1 MKSAHTILCKA
12 CGTEVAR
19 TPNGVC
25 IKCNAQN
32 WGYTKVPQ
40 PVPSGSPQLPANS
53 PIVAAPLPEINPPAI
68 SKLVCKNCNTMVAK
82 TPNERCINCGRLLWG
97 YTRAQVEAGQV
108 MLTMPKQKHYGLV
121 IALSACLLIITV
133 LAIYYFGQP
142 RPVTDMAK
150 AVARVETQFTANG
163 VTYKVKGTAFLIS
176 PTKLLT
182 AAHVAINPATG
193 EKLQSL
199 DVIFTKL
206 GNKHITAKVLAVGDA
221 FREGDK
227 RSFFLYDFA
236 VLEIPPLPDVKPLAL
251 GNSDEVQE
259 LSDVITIGHSLGDNN
274 LSMTEGKI
282 NSLVYQNEDGRSLD
296 LFKHSI
302 TTNHGNSGGPVIF
315 RSKVIGILVGLRNEP
330 DGPVEGEK
338 IANKI
343 NNIRKQLLSMGID
356 LDN

>member
-19 TPNGVC
+19 TPNGIC
-25 IKCNAQN
+25 IKCKAQN
-32 WGYTKVPQ
+32 WGHPAVP
-40 PVPSGSPQLPANS
+40 PPGTH
-53 PIVAAPLPEINPPAI
+53 VAAAVPEIIPPKI
-68 SKLVCKNCNTMVAK
+68 TKLVCKNCMTMVAK

-97 YTRAQVEAGQV
+97 YTRGQVEAGEV
-108 MLTMPKQKHYGLV
+108 MLAMPKQKHYGLV
-121 IALSACLLIITV
+121 IALSACLVVIAFAV
-133 LAIYYFGQP
+133 IYYINQP
-142 RPVTDMAK
+142 RPVTDMAR
-150 AVARVETQFTANG
+150 AVARVETQFTVNG
-163 VTYKVKGTAFLIS
+163 LTYKASGTAFLIS

-193 EKLQSL
+193 EKLQTV

-206 GNKHITAKVLAVGDA
+206 SNKHIRARVLAVGDA

-251 GNSDEVQE
+251 GNSDDVQE
-259 LSDVITIGHSLGDNN
+259 LSDVITMGHSLGDNN

-302 TTNHGNSGGPVIF
+302 TTNHGNSGGPVIY
-315 RSKVIGILVGLRNEP
+315 RSKVVGILVGLRNEP

-343 NNIRKQLLSMGID
+343 NSIRKQLLAMGVD